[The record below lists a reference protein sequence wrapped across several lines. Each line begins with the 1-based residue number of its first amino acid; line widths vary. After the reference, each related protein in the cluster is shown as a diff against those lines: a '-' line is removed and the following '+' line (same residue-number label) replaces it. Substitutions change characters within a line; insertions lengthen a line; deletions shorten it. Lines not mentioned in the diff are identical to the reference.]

1 MRFALTREGV
11 PGTRL
16 ESPSQFTAEE
26 HRERARQCLRMARE
40 VTDSASRVLL
50 LEMAQ
55 RWMKLARVLECPV
68 DKTENGSDTS

>member
-1 MRFALTREGV
+1 MR
-11 PGTRL
+11 PGDRL

-40 VTDSASRVLL
+40 VADSAGRVLL

-55 RWMKLARVLECPV
+55 RWMRLARALECAGA
-68 DKTENGSDTS
+68 NGSG